1 MVQLEYRLKIIEPS
15 KTKWKTDFTLE
26 TTLASRKETF
36 SCKEINL
43 NFHAK
48 IYVVQFVARLPQC
61 VVCRLWVTISLWTMA
76 ARNLIS
82 NWAPKRFLESLD
94 CRVCFGWRRRRKV
107 DDITR
112 LIDFQPPRVRK
123 CQNIFDSSK
132 AKRRKLFCKCC
143 CTLHPQSS
151 SILEKLIEKAEQG
164 SKVRRKSWSALK
176 CKAHHHLCEECLKS
190 FKLTFLGGEN
200 NDSIIILELEKMV
213 H

>member
-1 MVQLEYRLKIIEPS
+1 MVQLEYRLKIIEQS

-94 CRVCFGWRRRRKV
+94 CRVCFGWRRRKV

-151 SILEKLIEKAEQG
+151 SILEKLIEKAEL
-164 SKVRRKSWSALK
+164 KEILK
-176 CKAHHHLCEECLKS
+176 CTEVQSSSSHLWKECFKS
-190 FKLTFLGGEN
+190 FKLTFFRGEN
-200 NDSIIILELEKMV
+200 ND
-213 H
+213 